1 MNYYVRQ
8 LVVDVEDVVE
18 RLVSDI
24 EQVQEDIPES
34 DLNFSMLEE
43 MREKLVS
50 VLEVSEKIEV
60 SDE

>member
-1 MNYYVRQ
+1 MNYYIKQ

-50 VLEVSEKIEV
+50 VLEISEKIEV

>member
-34 DLNFSMLEE
+34 DLNFSTLEE

-50 VLEVSEKIEV
+50 VLEISEKIEV

>member
-8 LVVDVEDVVE
+8 LVDVEDVVE

-50 VLEVSEKIEV
+50 VLEISEKIEV

>member
-50 VLEVSEKIEV
+50 VLEISEKIEV

>member
-34 DLNFSMLEE
+34 DLNFSMLED

-50 VLEVSEKIEV
+50 VLEISEKIEV